1 MADINR
7 NHKDTLFRQVFK
19 DNKHFSDLY
28 KLCSGKRVNADEIT
42 RFDLDSEVV
51 QRERYN
57 DVSFL
62 TDDNRVIL
70 MIEHQSTVSG
80 NLAVKLGAYF
90 FDLLRL
96 WAEHEGVSIHD
107 KQERQLPKPEMYVVY
122 NGSKPYGKQE
132 DVFVSGRFLSITV
145 PIVNI
150 KYDYLEDQSSG
161 NYVAGYAFLQH
172 EFELGVYSGLADKD
186 AFRRAVESCKTSR
199 PFSK

>member
-1 MADINR
+1 MKEINR

-107 KQERQLPKPEMYVVY
+107 KQER
-122 NGSKPYGKQE
+122 
-132 DVFVSGRFLSITV
+132 
-145 PIVNI
+145 
-150 KYDYLEDQSSG
+150 
-161 NYVAGYAFLQH
+161 H
-172 EFELGVYSGLADKD
+172 ERNK
-186 AFRRAVESCKTSR
+186 
-199 PFSK
+199 